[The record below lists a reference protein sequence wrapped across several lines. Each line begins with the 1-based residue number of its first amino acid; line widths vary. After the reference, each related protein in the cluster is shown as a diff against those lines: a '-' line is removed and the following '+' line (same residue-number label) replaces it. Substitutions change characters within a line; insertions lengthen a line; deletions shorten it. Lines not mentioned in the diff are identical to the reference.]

1 MTWWCECLVPIVC
14 PRRIRFSALLIPLL
28 PCRYFGHG
36 GAEQYV
42 RSTKIRHLP
51 QCAATMLWGCSS
63 GALRDM
69 GDFDRTGTPYNY
81 MLAGW
86 CVYFCHPCELF
97 LTRIFLSSPT
107 LVANLWDVTDR
118 DIDKFS
124 QAVFDELQLTPEAV
138 AQPPRADPKSVVT
151 AVAQARECCKLKYLT
166 GAAPVVYGIPFYL

>member
-1 MTWWCECLVPIVC
+1 
-14 PRRIRFSALLIPLL
+14 
-28 PCRYFGHG
+28 
-36 GAEQYV
+36 
-42 RSTKIRHLP
+42 
-51 QCAATMLWGCSS
+51 MLWGCSS

-86 CVYFCHPCELF
+86 CVYFCHPYGLF
-97 LTRIFLSSPT
+97 LMMPDLHFSPT

-124 QAVFDELQLTPEAV
+124 QAVFDELQLTPEAA